1 MGKTLMMVHREWFR
15 NSKRYRANGLPQ
27 RMPIACKASRVYI
40 KSPVRRVS
48 NLADRKEE
56 PVKTYLGIIAVSIG
70 FAVTVGL
77 PAAPRQEETPRAG
90 ALPPAWAYPVNPG
103 GGQRAADDGVP
114 RRVPGSAITFSLTE
128 TRDLFNPPDWH
139 PDGHPAMPQI
149 VSNGRSPAVRACGY
163 CHLPNGQGRPENSG
177 IAGLPAAYIVQQM
190 ADYKA
195 GLRRSSEPRM
205 GPPRAMLAIGEN
217 AEDDEVAA
225 AAEYFSSFPFK
236 PWIRVV
242 ETDTVPETFIAGAM
256 YAAEEGGGREAIG
269 NRIVEI
275 PEDLGRTELR
285 DDASGFVAYL
295 PVGSLGRGE
304 ALVTTGGEGRT
315 TRCGVCHGPD
325 LKGLGPVPGLA
336 GRSPSYSARQLYD
349 FQTGARRGAWSALM
363 EDVVDDLTLEDL
375 VAIAAYTASLE
386 P

>member
-1 MGKTLMMVHREWFR
+1 M
-15 NSKRYRANGLPQ
+15 
-27 RMPIACKASRVYI
+27 
-40 KSPVRRVS
+40 
-48 NLADRKEE
+48 
-56 PVKTYLGIIAVSIG
+56 
-70 FAVTVGL
+70 
-77 PAAPRQEETPRAG
+77 
-90 ALPPAWAYPVNPG
+90 
-103 GGQRAADDGVP
+103 
-114 RRVPGSAITFSLTE
+114 
-128 TRDLFNPPDWH
+128 
-139 PDGHPAMPQI
+139 
-149 VSNGRSPAVRACGY
+149 
-163 CHLPNGQGRPENSG
+163 
-177 IAGLPAAYIVQQM
+177 
-190 ADYKA
+190 
-195 GLRRSSEPRM
+195 
-205 GPPRAMLAIGEN
+205 
-217 AEDDEVAA
+217 
-225 AAEYFSSFPFK
+225 
-236 PWIRVV
+236 
-242 ETDTVPETFIAGAM
+242 
-256 YAAEEGGGREAIG
+256 EAIG

-285 DDASGFVAYL
+285 DDASGFVAYV

>member
-1 MGKTLMMVHREWFR
+1 M
-15 NSKRYRANGLPQ
+15 
-27 RMPIACKASRVYI
+27 RV
-40 KSPVRRVS
+40 
-48 NLADRKEE
+48 
-56 PVKTYLGIIAVSIG
+56 YLGIVTVFIVSVMTIAV
-70 FAVTVGL
+70 L
-77 PAAPRQEETPRAG
+77 AAAGQNETPRAG
-90 ALPPAWAYPVNPG
+90 ASPPSWAYPVNPG
-103 GGQRAADDGVP
+103 GGERAVDDGTVL
-114 RRVPGSAITFSLTE
+114 RVPGSTVSFTLDE
-128 TRDLFNPPDWH
+128 TRDLFNPPAWH
-139 PDGHPAMPQI
+139 PDGHPAMPPI

-195 GLRRSSEPRM
+195 GLRGSSEPRM

-217 AEDDEVAA
+217 ADDAEVAA
-225 AAEYFSSFPFK
+225 AAAYFSSFRFN

-256 YAAEEGGGREAIG
+256 FAAEEGGGTEPIG
-269 NRIVEI
+269 GRIVEI

-285 DDASGFVAYL
+285 DDASGFVAYVPL
-295 PVGSLGRGE
+295 GSLRRGE
-304 ALVTTGGEGRT
+304 ELVTTGGGGRT
-315 TRCGVCHGPD
+315 TQCGVCHGPD
-325 LKGLGPVPGLA
+325 LKGLGPVPALA

-349 FQTGARRGAWSALM
+349 FQSGARRGAWSALM
-363 EDVVDDLTLEDL
+363 QDVVDDLTLEDL